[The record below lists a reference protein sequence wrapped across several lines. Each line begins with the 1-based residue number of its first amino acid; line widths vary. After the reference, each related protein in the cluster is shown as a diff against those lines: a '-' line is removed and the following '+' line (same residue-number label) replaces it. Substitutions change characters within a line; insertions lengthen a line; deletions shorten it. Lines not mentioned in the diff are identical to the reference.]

1 MEKKYLSNII
11 ANDNE
16 GLQMISACCAGAELK
31 VADIKYLQKNK
42 VFLLSLKRSQIEAE
56 KDDRKVNSIYFHDVG
71 FSSVRDNLAGISQRS
86 KLRLRWYGEQKHT
99 LPIFEVKTKN
109 GRLGCKTTYPIQSIE
124 NSLMKLN
131 IDKITSKC
139 ISGLEE
145 QNIVFDEHLVPT
157 LQVNYEREYYELQSD
172 NKIRLTVD
180 KNISYCDSK
189 ILSDPLLVSKNYV
202 IVELKFNPESRKKV
216 NLLMKQ
222 YLNVFP

>member
-1 MEKKYLSNII
+1 MSSDYRYEIKFVLDNSRLSDAMQWLYNETTAIKTY
-11 ANDNE
+11 DN
-16 GLQMISACCAGAELK
+16 
-31 VADIKYLQKNK
+31 
-42 VFLLSLKRSQIEAE
+42 
-56 KDDRKVNSIYFHDVG
+56 RKVNSIYFDDVG
-71 FSSVRDNLAGISQRS
+71 FSSVRDNLAGISQRN

-157 LQVNYEREYYELQSD
+157 LQVNYKREYYKTHDGIRITIDQNIQFSDTQLHTTLDENNSFPYPFKVMEVKFEPDMKEAVAEL
-172 NKIRLTVD
+172 IRPLHITP
-180 KNISYCDSK
+180 KRHSK
-189 ILSDPLLVSKNYV
+189 YLVGLAVLGYAV
-202 IVELKFNPESRKKV
+202 YI
-216 NLLMKQ
+216 
-222 YLNVFP
+222 